1 MQRVRTITTRPLH
14 STSHATPELSDG
26 VNAKRLS
33 RYFCCDN
40 VLSPKWSAYN
50 RCGVDGNR
58 CWWLLFSGG
67 SAVYLVPTECLL
79 AKRRKT
85 HKSHVIV
92 SFIYI
97 VFTIYTILLLPC
109 CTYISLYHSPDA
121 FFELYPNVRVELL
134 LRIGKSKTYDY
145 QDRLKRK

>member
-1 MQRVRTITTRPLH
+1 VQRVRTITTPP
-14 STSHATPELSDG
+14 ATPELSDG

-33 RYFCCDN
+33 RYFFWCDN
-40 VLSPKWSAYN
+40 VLSPKPSAYN

-67 SAVYLVPTECLL
+67 TCSAVYLEPTECLL

-92 SFIYI
+92 SSIYI

-109 CTYISLYHSPDA
+109 CTHTAIYLSIIRLIPFLNSIQTVHA
-121 FFELYPNVRVELL
+121 GFFPRV
-134 LRIGKSKTYDY
+134 GKTYDCARTVY
-145 QDRLKRK
+145 NI